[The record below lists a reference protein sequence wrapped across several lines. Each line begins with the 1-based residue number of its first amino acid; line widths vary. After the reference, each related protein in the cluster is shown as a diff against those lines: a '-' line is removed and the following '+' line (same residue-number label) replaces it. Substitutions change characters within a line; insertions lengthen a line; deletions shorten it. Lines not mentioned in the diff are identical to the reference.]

1 MPYRF
6 KRGMGDVLNPSSA
19 GQASC
24 GLFAGGIFKKECW
37 CLEYP
42 SLCSS
47 SDYVAARALADPSVY
62 AALQAPPVVGSP
74 AGSTPPADG
83 AQAQAEVDAIL
94 AQQLA
99 AWKAQNAATLA
110 QTQANLD
117 QVASEQPITC
127 FLGNAVQGED
137 GTWTCSSGPNWLLY
151 GGLALGVF
159 ALVAIGG
166 GSPRRYGR

>member
-1 MPYRF
+1 M
-6 KRGMGDVLNPSSA
+6 LNPSSA

-42 SLCSS
+42 SLSSS

-62 AALQAPPVVGSP
+62 AALQAPPVVGAP
-74 AGSTPPADG
+74 TGSTPPADA
-83 AQAQAEVDAIL
+83 AQAQAQIDEIL

-110 QTQANLD
+110 ETQANLD
-117 QVASEQPITC
+117 RIASEQPQVTC
-127 FLGNAVQGED
+127 FFGTATQAED
-137 GTWTCSSGPNWLLY
+137 GTWSCGGTNWLLY
-151 GGLALGVF
+151 GGIALGVF